1 MRRLRDIRSPS
12 TAASQL
18 RSSRRAPLGAGERF
32 NASQAAM
39 LKSLRAVR
47 PLAAGAIAV
56 YFHQPLAE
64 FGILFNHGRM
74 RNQYSVSKSMRV
86 GHRGSVAQGCRLT
99 PRSTGKPTAGRAA
112 AVFLFC
118 IRAAG
123 CRFSVSSNV
132 RPHRNQLHTTSN
144 WIQKAISSLIGCR
157 VTYSGLAPASSQN

>member
-1 MRRLRDIRSPS
+1 MVACIYRAPFQRPHGFSTTVLSRTAAAQPQIQADGVPPLNLSLGRIHFVVMRRLRDIRSRS

-47 PLAAGAIAV
+47 PLAAGATAV

-86 GHRGSVAQGCRLT
+86 GRGGSVAQGCCLT
-99 PRSTGKPTAGRAA
+99 QP
-112 AVFLFC
+112 
-118 IRAAG
+118 
-123 CRFSVSSNV
+123 SSG
-132 RPHRNQLHTTSN
+132 P
-144 WIQKAISSLIGCR
+144 
-157 VTYSGLAPASSQN
+157 APAYRGSSA